1 MQSVFLA
8 TKGKTSQKFDEKNIR
23 IPVTTLQTEDVY
35 LIDVKS
41 SQKNGYNALK
51 LAIGKAK
58 RIDKPTKGQLQKS
71 SITHTP
77 RRIKEI
83 RLKGENKDNT
93 TLVEED
99 GTVNAY
105 FGEMKVELGQMIS
118 PDIVFKVGDFVDVTG
133 ESKGKGFQGG
143 VKRHGF
149 HGGPKTH
156 GQSDRWRAPGSVG
169 ATTTPG
175 RTFKGQRMA
184 GRMGSDRVT
193 IKRLRV
199 VEVGNGKIVV
209 KGLVPG
215 NPGELLEVRLS
226 R

>member
-1 MQSVFLA
+1 MKSVFLA

-23 IPVTTLQTEDVY
+23 IPVTTLLAEDVY
-35 LIDVKS
+35 LVEVKS
-41 SQKNGYNALK
+41 DKKNGYNALK
-51 LAIGKAK
+51 LAIGQAK

-77 RRIKEI
+77 KKIKEV
-83 RLKGENKDNT
+83 RLRGENKNNT
-93 TLVEED
+93 TIVEED
-99 GTVNAY
+99 GKTTAQI
-105 FGEMKVELGQMIS
+105 GEVKIEVGQKIA
-118 PDIVFKVGDFVDVTG
+118 PDTVFKIGDLVDVTG

-184 GRMGSDRVT
+184 GRMGNDRVT
-193 IKRLRV
+193 VQRLKV
-199 VEVGNGKIVV
+199 VEVGNGNIVV

>member
-1 MQSVFLA
+1 MSF
-8 TKGKTSQKFDEKNIR
+8 
-23 IPVTTLQTEDVY
+23 
-35 LIDVKS
+35 
-41 SQKNGYNALK
+41 
-51 LAIGKAK
+51 
-58 RIDKPTKGQLQKS
+58 
-71 SITHTP
+71 
-77 RRIKEI
+77 
-83 RLKGENKDNT
+83 
-93 TLVEED
+93 VEED
-99 GTVNAY
+99 GKIVAKIGEAKLSAGQTLSPTV
-105 FGEMKVELGQMIS
+105 M
-118 PDIVFKVGDFVDVTG
+118 FKVGDFVDVTG

-193 IKRLRV
+193 VAHLQVI
-199 VEVGNGKIVV
+199 EVSDDKILV
-209 KGLVPG
+209 KGLIPG